1 MDARNTAVTGSYWAI
16 TNPQHQAFQSIGPLV
31 SALLSESTVGLSAS
45 YAISLKNRVTEQRS
59 VMHSMGNDDATAFNE
74 IRLEWEEI
82 ARAEVT
88 RHRRRLGLLTPEQ
101 QSAVESVLISV
112 ADHMFE
118 TVLQGAA
125 NCSGGERL
133 RYLSVWRRQAA

>member
-1 MDARNTAVTGSYWAI
+1 
-16 TNPQHQAFQSIGPLV
+16 
-31 SALLSESTVGLSAS
+31 
-45 YAISLKNRVTEQRS
+45 
-59 VMHSMGNDDATAFNE
+59 MGNDDATAFNE

-112 ADHMFE
+112 ADHMFD
-118 TVLQGAA
+118 TVVQGAA
-125 NCSGGERL
+125 DCSRLEHL
-133 RYLSVWRRQAA
+133 RYINVWRRQAA

>member
-1 MDARNTAVTGSYWAI
+1 MG
-16 TNPQHQAFQSIGPLV
+16 
-31 SALLSESTVGLSAS
+31 
-45 YAISLKNRVTEQRS
+45 AISE
-59 VMHSMGNDDATAFNE
+59 MHSMGNDDAMAFNE

-82 ARAEVT
+82 ARSEVT

-118 TVLQGAA
+118 TVLYSAA
-125 NCSGGERL
+125 NCSGVEGL
-133 RYLSVWRRQAA
+133 RYIAEWRRQAA